1 MILQPFGCRHLFR
14 LDRKVVLP
22 PAARWQNFGQGLID
36 LVEAWAWGRGQ
47 TCRLILNAWQ
57 PPQKGLIGTYFG
69 TQKFDKNEWLTVTK
83 SHYRLFLDS
92 WWTHTHIYMYIYV
105 CTICIDV
112 KLHCDAG
119 ARGTHVLPHAMKLW
133 TWVGR
138 ETWPV
143 SCTCCFIHTY
153 IHIYIYSTTPGCI

>member
-1 MILQPFGCRHLFR
+1 MILQPCGCRHLFR

-92 WWTHTHIYMYIYV
+92 
-105 CTICIDV
+105 
-112 KLHCDAG
+112 
-119 ARGTHVLPHAMKLW
+119 
-133 TWVGR
+133 
-138 ETWPV
+138 
-143 SCTCCFIHTY
+143 
-153 IHIYIYSTTPGCI
+153 

>member
-1 MILQPFGCRHLFR
+1 MILQPCGWRHLFR

-83 SHYRLFLDS
+83 SHYRRFWIHDEY
-92 WWTHTHIYMYIYV
+92 THTHIYVYHLYRCKTSLWCRGVWHSCPTTRNEAVDMSGKGNVAGFLYPALYIYLQ
-105 CTICIDV
+105 IDSPAPWCI
-112 KLHCDAG
+112 
-119 ARGTHVLPHAMKLW
+119 
-133 TWVGR
+133 
-138 ETWPV
+138 
-143 SCTCCFIHTY
+143 
-153 IHIYIYSTTPGCI
+153 